1 MTGWRVIDTA
11 RRTDYCPI
19 ALDLRDEFTG
29 GPIRGEAQLS
39 LEIQDG
45 ANWIPATKGARRN
58 GSGLYVFTGLG
69 RAADPA
75 ALPQFRV
82 RVQVSAPYYRPLY
95 RLTDDA
101 IEFDVG
107 SYNDAAP
114 PVVSSIQ
121 PRVVLMLPTAGYRY
135 AGHIRTIKGRVL
147 DAGGA
152 PVADA
157 EVAADGVERVITGPD
172 GGFSVPLRWQD
183 PNANVAIA
191 VQHPRSG
198 RTAAANLTL
207 PAALTGNHDLIIT

>member
-1 MTGWRVIDTA
+1 MTDWRVLTAA

-29 GPIRGEAQLS
+29 EPIKGKAEIT

-45 ANWIPATKGARRN
+45 ANWIASQRAPRRN
-58 GSGLYVFTGLG
+58 GSGLYVYTGFG

-82 RVQVSAPYYRPLY
+82 RVRASAPYYRPLY
-95 RLTDDA
+95 QLSDDA

-107 SYNDAAP
+107 TYNDATP
-114 PVVSSIQ
+114 PAISSVQ
-121 PRVVLMLPTAGYRY
+121 PRIVLMLPSAGYRY
-135 AGHIRTIKGRVL
+135 AGHIRTINGRVL
-147 DAGGA
+147 DGGGA

-157 EVAADGVERVITGPD
+157 EVSADGVERVMTGPD
-172 GGFSVPLRWQD
+172 GGFAVPLRWQD
-183 PNANVAIA
+183 PAATVAIA

-198 RTAAANLTL
+198 LSASTNLTL
-207 PAALTGNHDLIIT
+207 PTALTGNHDLIIT